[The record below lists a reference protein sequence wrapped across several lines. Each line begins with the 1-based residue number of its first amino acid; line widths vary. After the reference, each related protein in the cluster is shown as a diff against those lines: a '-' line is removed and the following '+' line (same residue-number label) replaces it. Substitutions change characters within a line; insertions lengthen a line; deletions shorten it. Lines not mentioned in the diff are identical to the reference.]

1 MHLRSTIG
9 DVVDVVD
16 IVTVGGTPALLAYSA
31 GVGAVELLAVSMQ
44 RVLDQMVDS
53 GWIKK
58 HYTFHSV
65 DRPCRL
71 S

>member
-1 MHLRSTIG
+1 MHLRSIG

-31 GVGAVELLAVSMQ
+31 GVGAVELLLAVSRQ
-44 RVLDQMVDS
+44 RVLDQMVDI

-65 DRPCRL
+65 DRPFRL

>member
-1 MHLRSTIG
+1 MHLRSIG

-31 GVGAVELLAVSMQ
+31 GVGAVELLLAVSRQ

>member
-16 IVTVGGTPALLAYSA
+16 IVTVGGTPALLAHSA

-44 RVLDQMVDS
+44 RVLDQMIDI

-58 HYTFHSV
+58 RYTFYSV
-65 DRPCRL
+65 DRPFRL